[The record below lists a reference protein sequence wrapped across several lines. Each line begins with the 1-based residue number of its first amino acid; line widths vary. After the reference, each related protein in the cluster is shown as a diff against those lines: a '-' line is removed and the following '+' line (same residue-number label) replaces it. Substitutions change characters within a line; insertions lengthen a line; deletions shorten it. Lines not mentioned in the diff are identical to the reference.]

1 MAAHRGRSGEQAAP
15 ARVQQRRQL
24 ALVLCRGAGDGQVH
38 PRQQALPPAAGSY
51 VAVQRALRHA
61 ARQGLNAGDDLM
73 LRLQYVSQ
81 ALRIV
86 IGLLRH
92 DDTVS
97 RKSDNLGSTS
107 AVARRPP
114 GGCGTLPSSIG
125 GRVPQPQWLSGVGT
139 HNPQIGEG
147 RDAGAGGADAGGA
160 GGGGCEGEGRGYRSI
175 SWPWAATVTVGS
187 GRKRVARASRASSV
201 RSGLWWVSRTR
212 RAPARW
218 ARATA

>member
-73 LRLQYVSQ
+73 RRLQYVSQ

-125 GRVPQPQWLSGVGT
+125 GKVPQRQWLSGVGA

-147 RDAGAGGADAGGA
+147 PGDAGAGGADAGGA
-160 GGGGCEGEGRGYRSI
+160 GGWGAGGGGGVAGGGGGGGGGWGGWRGGG
-175 SWPWAATVTVGS
+175 A
-187 GRKRVARASRASSV
+187 
-201 RSGLWWVSRTR
+201 GLQVD
-212 RAPARW
+212 
-218 ARATA
+218 

>member
-73 LRLQYVSQ
+73 LRLQHVSQ

-114 GGCGTLPSSIG
+114 GGCGTLPPSDTETGS
-125 GRVPQPQWLSGVGT
+125 RW
-139 HNPQIGEG
+139 
-147 RDAGAGGADAGGA
+147 A
-160 GGGGCEGEGRGYRSI
+160 RG
-175 SWPWAATVTVGS
+175 SWPWPAEMVRACGRGWFVRRWPGCLVAA
-187 GRKRVARASRASSV
+187 
-201 RSGLWWVSRTR
+201 
-212 RAPARW
+212 AP
-218 ARATA
+218 